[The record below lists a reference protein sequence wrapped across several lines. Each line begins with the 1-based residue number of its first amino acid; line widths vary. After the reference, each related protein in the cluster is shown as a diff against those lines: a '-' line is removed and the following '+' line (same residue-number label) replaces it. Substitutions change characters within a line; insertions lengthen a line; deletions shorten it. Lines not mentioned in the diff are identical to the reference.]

1 MIKFL
6 SYFNL
11 FLGIILLALIKE
23 SGNSLDLLAILPILL
38 FSWLTL
44 FHLLKTN
51 LKFANWHVYL
61 GYFCI
66 VLSALSMI
74 DDTLRLLELFGKPI
88 VLDFGLGFITFRTL
102 FDVSVIV
109 QVIAALR
116 FNKHL
121 VQPQKKL

>member
-1 MIKFL
+1 MIKLL

-23 SGNSLDLLAILPILL
+23 SGNSLDLLAIIPILL

-44 FHLLKTN
+44 FHLLNKN
-51 LKFANWHVYL
+51 LKFENWHVYV

-66 VLSALSMI
+66 VLSILSLA
-74 DDTLRLLELFGKPI
+74 DGGLRLSQIFTKSVVFNYG
-88 VLDFGLGFITFRTL
+88 FGFIIFRTL

-109 QVIAALR
+109 QVIVALR
-116 FNKHL
+116 HNKSL
-121 VQPQKKL
+121 KPAG